1 MPRGGGVRSVLV
13 FFDSLNGLKMLVVV
27 QMLALAAFMFD
38 LLLDIRVGAAP
49 VHILVEALVLIA
61 LMLGLW
67 LGVRQLR
74 VHLAKVRLRE
84 SAVAAA
90 SGELA
95 NVVAQRFQEWHL
107 TSAEADVALFA
118 LKGFDTAEIAELRHA
133 APGTIRAQLARV
145 YAKAGVPS
153 RAALVAS
160 FFEELLEIPDHLG
173 PPRPGHTPLPH

>member
-1 MPRGGGVRSVLV
+1 MLV
-13 FFDSLNGLKMLVVV
+13 GPLGSFGAFLDSLNGLKMLVIV
-27 QMLALAAFMFD
+27 QLLALAAFLID
-38 LLLDIRVGAAP
+38 LLTDLRSGVAGAH
-49 VHILVEALVLIA
+49 VLVETLVFIA
-61 LMLGLW
+61 LALGLW
-67 LGVRQLR
+67 LGIVQLR
-74 VHLAKVRLRE
+74 RHLARIRLRD

-95 NVVAQRFQEWHL
+95 GVVALRFQEWHL

-133 APGTIRAQLARV
+133 APGTVRAQLARV

-160 FFEELLEIPDHLG
+160 FFEELLEIPTGHG
-173 PPRPGHTPLPH
+173 AAPPALPPQG